1 MQEGKKAEMSKDKK
15 LMSMSEAIDRYVA
28 DGDVLYLGGFIQQ
41 EPFAAAHEIIRQGKR
56 DLTVSKCAALILV
69 DQMIGA
75 GVISHL
81 ITTFTWNPLPATA
94 HCFVRALTKHAPRKV
109 EIEEYSILALNL
121 AYFAGALDLPYVA
134 TKTMLGSGF
143 DWEQGD
149 SGVKNRLKFEK
160 SPFTGERVCLVPPIK
175 HDVGIIQ
182 VQRCDPYGNAQA
194 WGMLGEVRY
203 GLQSCEKL
211 IICAE
216 EIVDTDIVIRD
227 PNRTLVPA
235 FRVSA
240 VVKEPWG
247 SHPAPMAGYYDMDWP
262 YNAYYERETRTE
274 ELFREFMKKWVYGI
288 RDRKDYLELLGQDR
302 LEALRPER
310 FESDPVSYGRLT
322 THFGVP
328 HA

>member
-1 MQEGKKAEMSKDKK
+1 MSRTEK
-15 LMSMSEAIDRYVA
+15 LMPMSDAIGRYVA

-41 EPFAAAHEIIRQGKR
+41 DPFAAAHEIIRQGRK

-75 GVISHL
+75 GVVSRL
-81 ITTFTWNPLPATA
+81 ITSFTWNPLPATA
-94 HCFVRALTKHAPRKV
+94 HCFVRALTKQVPHK
-109 EIEEYSILALNL
+109 IDMEEYSILALNL
-121 AYFAGALDLPYVA
+121 AYFAGALNLPYVA

-143 DWEQGD
+143 DWEQTD
-149 SGVKNRLKFEK
+149 FGVKNRLKFET

-175 HDVGIIQ
+175 HDVGIMQ

-216 EIVDTDIVIRD
+216 EIVDTDVITRD

-235 FRVSA
+235 FRVNA
-240 VVKEPWG
+240 VVEEPWG
-247 SHPAPMAGYYDMDWP
+247 SHPAPMAGCYDMDWP
-262 YNAYYERETRTE
+262 YNAYYEKETRTE
-274 ELFREFMKKWVYGI
+274 GQFQNFLEKWVYGI
-288 RDRKDYLELLGQDR
+288 RDRKAYLKLLGQDR
-302 LEALRPER
+302 LDALIPER
-310 FESDPVSYGRLT
+310 FDSDPVSYGKLT
-322 THFGVP
+322 SHFGVP

>member
-1 MQEGKKAEMSKDKK
+1 MSKDKK

-75 GVISHL
+75 GVVSRL
-81 ITTFTWNPLPATA
+81 ITAFTWNPLPATA
-94 HCFVRALTKHAPRKV
+94 HCFVRALTKQVPRKI

-143 DWEQGD
+143 DWEQSN
-149 SGVKNRLKFEK
+149 SGVKNRLKFEE

-175 HDVGIIQ
+175 HDVGIMQ
-182 VQRCDPYGNAQA
+182 VQRSDPYGNAQA

-240 VVKEPWG
+240 VVEEPWG

-262 YNAYYERETRTE
+262 YNAYYEKETRTE
-274 ELFREFMKKWVYGI
+274 ELFREFFKKWFYGI
-288 RDRKDYLELLGQDR
+288 RDLKDYLELLGQDR